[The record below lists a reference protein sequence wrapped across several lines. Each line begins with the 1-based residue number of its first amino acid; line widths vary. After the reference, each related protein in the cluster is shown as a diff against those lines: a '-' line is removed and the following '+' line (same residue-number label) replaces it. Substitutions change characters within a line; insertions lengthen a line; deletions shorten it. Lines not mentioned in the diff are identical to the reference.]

1 MGGFSSKPKQPAI
14 VQPVEV
20 PEVVDTSDKV
30 REEEKSRKKRRGVA
44 SQIVSGA
51 DLSTVQTR
59 KTTLGA

>member
-1 MGGFSSKPKQPAI
+1 MSGFSGKPKQPAV

-30 REEEKSRKKRRGVA
+30 RQEEQSRKKRRGVA

-51 DLSTVQTR
+51 DLSNVQTR